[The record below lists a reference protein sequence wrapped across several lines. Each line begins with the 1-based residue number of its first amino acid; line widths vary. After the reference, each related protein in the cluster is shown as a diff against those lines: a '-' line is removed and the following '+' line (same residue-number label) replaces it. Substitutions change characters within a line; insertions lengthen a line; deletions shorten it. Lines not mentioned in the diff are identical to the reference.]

1 MLYGYVRKELRQM
14 AALDKRVTALRMGTD
29 KIRGKFG
36 RKLIV
41 YVVSPFLLVFGE
53 MFGVNQ
59 LPDVVLERRRT
70 RVVGSLTDCKRA
82 RFRKLRNHNRMVVR
96 TGRFFLQAL

>member
-70 RVVGSLTDCKRA
+70 RVVDVFADCRRA
-82 RFRKLRNHNRMVVR
+82 CLGELCHHHRVVVSPR
-96 TGRFFLQAL
+96 RFFFKHF